1 MEAQLPESTKSRLE
15 HVLMRMESGWKLLLL
30 RRHLA
35 VVMGGLS
42 VFLAG
47 FLLLWALESLF
58 YLSAPFKTAVIV
70 IGGIAAVAA
79 SFYTSRHLGKPQ
91 FRRYYADVSRSGN
104 NEALRNVLD
113 MHLEPVNENLF
124 VSRAIEQNLAS
135 CDDASLHLQ
144 QSAYEQSHPVFLGY
158 RKAGYASGFLFL
170 LLLVATVF
178 QSSGVLR
185 TLQFWK
191 TFQPP
196 IPFTYVISPGNQV
209 LEQGSGFQARIQ
221 FEGELKP
228 RNVAIGLKTQVESD
242 YRLQQ
247 MTSADG
253 STFVS
258 EPFSFTTTTEYFIQM
273 DRFRSETF
281 TVEIQLL
288 PRFEDLS
295 VTVTPPKHTGIEP
308 SRQAYPFSVIEAYPG
323 TRIDISAIA
332 NKVLAQV
339 ELIRTSTGES
349 INMEVGPDDG
359 YSYQMLT
366 SGIDTL
372 SFHLTDTIGFENRNP
387 FTFIISPLVD
397 SYPSVYLLEPQSELN
412 LLNPDVVQLGYEYRD
427 DFGFSR
433 LRINYQVKK
442 AFGAPVEGTINLP
455 TPRDRSGLGISEFDL
470 AQIGVQ
476 PLDEVT
482 YWLELFDND
491 AVAGF
496 KMAESQR
503 QRIVLTSMADYLDVV
518 DEKEREVENELRNM
532 DERYRE
538 FEQLMETFQEDLKT
552 NQLDEFSQQ
561 QALEELQE
569 RQESVNEAAR
579 KLKEEFEQLRN
590 EFNQNEVLSPET
602 LDQYQQLQKL
612 IEEIDSPE
620 LREALRQ
627 MQESLQNMDQ
637 NELREAMRNLEFNEE
652 LYKQRLERTLELFRQ
667 VKTTAEMD
675 KLAKN
680 YEDLARRQEE
690 LSKQESGEQ
699 QRQQQESLQKELDQT
714 QQKLD
719 SLDNDAPNNARETLE
734 KLKEE
739 LKKDSERTSEQMQ
752 EILDQMQQQD
762 NSGQQQDQQQPSP
775 VQEQQ
780 QDAGEQLQQMS
791 QRVRQ
796 SMASM
801 GQQQNTVNANALRS
815 ILRTL
820 LLLSESQEEITLKT
834 AQQPFRG
841 NGFVEL
847 ARMENNV
854 NLTFGTT
861 VDSLM
866 AVASKVPQLSNVILE
881 KKTQVQKNLDNAL
894 RFLAERDNGN
904 ASAETRFV
912 LSGINELGSM
922 IADLLDQMQN
932 QNNGGSG
939 GSGSMMQQMQQMG
952 KEQQQ
957 LNQMIQDMIN
967 DIQGERLSQDQME
980 RINQMARQQNAIRRQ
995 LEEMRQNGGLPEGD
1009 RIMSEL
1015 ERVAQ
1020 EMEDA
1025 INDLRGGRMD
1035 RQFINRQQNILS
1047 RMLDAEK
1054 ALQERDED
1062 EKRKGSTGDQ
1072 NLRALPPELTLEE
1085 LRKRI
1090 RSRLSDPNMSKF
1102 SDDYQKLIEKYFE
1115 VLERRDR

>member
-1 MEAQLPESTKSRLE
+1 M
-15 HVLMRMESGWKLLLL
+15 LL
-30 RRHLA
+30 RRRQLA
-35 VVMGGLS
+35 VAMAAIA
-42 VFLAG
+42 VFLSG
-47 FLLLWALESLF
+47 FLLLWSLESVF
-58 YLSAPFKTAVIV
+58 YLSAAFKTSIIA
-70 IGGIAAVAA
+70 IGGIAAVVAA
-79 SFYTSRHLGKPQ
+79 VYVGRHLGKPQ
-91 FRRYYADVSRSGN
+91 FRRYYAEVSKSAN

-113 MHLEPVNENLF
+113 LHLEPVKENLF
-124 VSRAIEQNLAS
+124 KSHAIEQNLVS
-135 CDDASLHLQ
+135 CDDVSLRSQ
-144 QSAYEQSHPVFLGY
+144 QSAYEQSHPVYLGY
-158 RKAGYASGFLFL
+158 RKSGYASGALFL
-170 LLLVATVF
+170 LLLVATIF

-196 IPFTYVISPGNQV
+196 IPFTYVISPGSVV
-209 LEQGSGFQARIQ
+209 LEQGSGFQASIQ

-228 RNVAIGLKTQVESD
+228 RNVAIGLKTTVESD

-247 MTSADG
+247 MTSIDG
-253 STFVS
+253 NTYVS
-258 EPFSFTTTTEYFIQM
+258 DPFSFTNTTEYFIQM
-273 DRFRSETF
+273 DRYRSETF
-281 TVEIQLL
+281 RVEIQLL
-288 PRFEDLS
+288 PRFEELS
-295 VTVTPPKHTGIEP
+295 VLVTPPPHTGIEA
-308 SRQAYPFSVIEAYPG
+308 SRQAYPFSVVEAYPG
-323 TRIDISAIA
+323 TVIQISAIS
-332 NKVLAQV
+332 NKILAQV
-339 ELIRTSTGES
+339 ELNRTSTGEAV
-349 INMEVGPDDG
+349 NMELGSDGG
-359 YSYQMLT
+359 YSYEMVT
-366 SGIDTL
+366 DGADTL

-387 FTFIISPLVD
+387 FTFIIAPMVD
-397 SYPSVYLLEPQSELN
+397 SYPSILLLEPQTEIS
-412 LLNPDVVQLGYEYRD
+412 LLNPEVVQLGYEFRD

-433 LRINYQVKK
+433 LRVRYQIKK
-442 AFGAPVEGTINLP
+442 AFGAPIDASLNLP
-455 TPRDRSGLGISEFDL
+455 TPRERSGLGISNFDL
-470 AQIGVQ
+470 SGIGVQ

-491 AVAGF
+491 AVAGY
-496 KMAESQR
+496 KMSESQR
-503 QRIVLTSMADYLDVV
+503 QRIVLTSMADYLDIV
-518 DEKEREVENELRNM
+518 DEKEQNVENELRNM

-538 FEQLMETFQEDLKT
+538 FEKLMENFQEDLKT

-561 QALEELQE
+561 QMLEELQE
-569 RQESVNEAAR
+569 RQQKVNEAAR
-579 KLKEEFEQLRN
+579 ELKDEFEQLRN
-590 EFNQNEVLSPET
+590 ELNQNQVLSPET
-602 LDQYQQLQKL
+602 MEQYQQLQKL

-620 LREALRQ
+620 LREALQQ
-627 MQESLQNMDQ
+627 MQESLKNMDQ
-637 NELREAMRNLEFNEE
+637 DALREAMRNLEFNEE

-667 VKTTAEMD
+667 VKTTAEME

-690 LSKQESGEQ
+690 LSKQGTGEQ

-714 QQKLD
+714 EQKLD
-719 SLDNDAPNNARETLE
+719 SLDKDAPKDALESLE

-739 LKKDSERTSEQMQ
+739 LKEERENTSEKIKDILEQMKQQ
-752 EILDQMQQQD
+752 EGGGEQQQ
-762 NSGQQQDQQQPSP
+762 NQKQPP

-780 QDAGEQLQQMS
+780 QDAGEQMQQMS

-820 LLLSESQEEITLKT
+820 LLLSETQEDITLKT
-834 AQQPFRG
+834 ALQPFRG

-847 ARMENNV
+847 ARRENNV
-854 NLTFGTT
+854 NQTFGTT
-861 VDSLM
+861 VDSLI
-866 AVASKVPQLSNVILE
+866 AVASRVPQLSNVILE
-881 KKTQVQKNLDNAL
+881 KKTQVQKNLDNSL

-912 LSGINELGSM
+912 LSGINELGSL
-922 IADLLDQMQN
+922 IANLLDQMEN

-939 GSGSMMQQMQQMG
+939 GSGSMMQQLQEMG
-952 KEQQQ
+952 GQQQQ
-957 LNQMIQDMIN
+957 LNQMIQNMIN
-967 DIQGERLSQDQME
+967 DIQGERLGQDQME
-980 RINQMARQQNAIRRQ
+980 RLNQMARQQNAIRRQ
-995 LEEMRQNGGLPEGD
+995 LDEMRRSGGLPEGD

-1062 EKRKGSTGDQ
+1062 EKRKGNTGDQ

-1115 VLERRDR
+1115 VLERRER

>member
-1 MEAQLPESTKSRLE
+1 
-15 HVLMRMESGWKLLLL
+15 V
-30 RRHLA
+30 
-35 VVMGGLS
+35 
-42 VFLAG
+42 
-47 FLLLWALESLF
+47 
-58 YLSAPFKTAVIV
+58 
-70 IGGIAAVAA
+70 
-79 SFYTSRHLGKPQ
+79 
-91 FRRYYADVSRSGN
+91 
-104 NEALRNVLD
+104 
-113 MHLEPVNENLF
+113 
-124 VSRAIEQNLAS
+124 
-135 CDDASLHLQ
+135 
-144 QSAYEQSHPVFLGY
+144 
-158 RKAGYASGFLFL
+158 
-170 LLLVATVF
+170 
-178 QSSGVLR
+178 
-185 TLQFWK
+185 
-191 TFQPP
+191 
-196 IPFTYVISPGNQV
+196 
-209 LEQGSGFQARIQ
+209 
-221 FEGELKP
+221 
-228 RNVAIGLKTQVESD
+228 
-242 YRLQQ
+242 
-247 MTSADG
+247 
-253 STFVS
+253 
-258 EPFSFTTTTEYFIQM
+258 
-273 DRFRSETF
+273 
-281 TVEIQLL
+281 
-288 PRFEDLS
+288 
-295 VTVTPPKHTGIEP
+295 
-308 SRQAYPFSVIEAYPG
+308 
-323 TRIDISAIA
+323 
-332 NKVLAQV
+332 
-339 ELIRTSTGES
+339 
-349 INMEVGPDDG
+349 
-359 YSYQMLT
+359 
-366 SGIDTL
+366 
-372 SFHLTDTIGFENRNP
+372 
-387 FTFIISPLVD
+387 SPLVD
-397 SYPSVYLLEPQSELN
+397 SYPSIYLLEPQSELN

-433 LRINYQVKK
+433 LRVKYQVKK
-442 AFGAPVEGTINLP
+442 AFGAPVEGSLNLT
-455 TPRDRSGLGISEFDL
+455 TPRERSGLAISEFDL

-491 AVAGF
+491 AVAGY
-496 KMAESQR
+496 KMSESQR

-518 DEKEREVENELRNM
+518 DEKEQNVETELRNM

-538 FEQLMETFQEDLKT
+538 FEKMMETFQEDLKT

-561 QALEELQE
+561 QNLEELQE

-590 EFNQNEVLSPET
+590 EMNQNQVLSPET
-602 LDQYQQLQKL
+602 LEQYQQLQKL

-637 NELREAMRNLEFNEE
+637 EQLREAMRNLEFNEE

-675 KLAKN
+675 KLARN

-690 LSKQESGEQ
+690 LSKQDGGEQ
-699 QRQQQESLQKELDQT
+699 ERQQQEALKEELEKT
-714 QQKLD
+714 QEKLD
-719 SLDNDAPNNARETLE
+719 SLDSNAPKDAKEAL
-734 KLKEE
+734 EE
-739 LKKDSERTSEQMQ
+739 LKEQLKQDSERTSEQMQ
-752 EILDQMQQQD
+752 EILDQMQQQQD
-762 NSGQQQDQQQPSP
+762 GGGQQQQDQQQQP
-775 VQEQQ
+775 VQQQQ

-791 QRVRQ
+791 QRMRQ

-801 GQQQNTVNANALRS
+801 GQQQNSVNANALRS

-820 LLLSESQEEITLKT
+820 LLLSDSQEDITLKT

-847 ARMENNV
+847 ARLENNV
-854 NLTFGTT
+854 NQTFGTT

-866 AVASKVPQLSNVILE
+866 AVASRVPQLSNVILE
-881 KKTQVQKNLDNAL
+881 KKTQVQKNLDNSI

-912 LSGINELGSM
+912 LSGINELGTM
-922 IADLLDQMQN
+922 IANLLDQMES

-939 GSGSMMQQMQQMG
+939 GSGSMMQQLQEMG
-952 KEQQQ
+952 GQQQQ

-980 RINQMARQQNAIRRQ
+980 RLNQMARQQNSIRRQ

>member
-1 MEAQLPESTKSRLE
+1 MDT
-15 HVLMRMESGWKLLLL
+15 GWRTLLR

-35 VVMGGLS
+35 VAMAGL
-42 VFLAG
+42 VAFLSG

-58 YLSAPFKTAVIV
+58 YLSAAFKTFVIV
-70 IGGIAAVAA
+70 LGGIAAIAA
-79 SFYTSRHLGKPQ
+79 AVYTTRLLGKPQ
-91 FRRYYADVSRSGN
+91 FRRYYAEVSKSAN

-113 MHLEPVNENLF
+113 LHLEPVNENLF
-124 VSRAIEQNLAS
+124 VSHAIEQNLTS
-135 CDDASLHLQ
+135 CDDANLQ
-144 QSAYEQSHPVFLGY
+144 TQQAAYEQHHPVYLGY

-170 LLLVATVF
+170 LLVVATVF

-185 TLQFWK
+185 SLQFWK

-196 IPFTYVISPGNQV
+196 IPFTYVISPGDLI

-221 FEGELKP
+221 FEGEIKP
-228 RNVAIGLKTQVESD
+228 RNVAIGLKTTVESE

-247 MTSADG
+247 MTSIDG
-253 STFVS
+253 NTYVS
-258 EPFSFTTTTEYFIQM
+258 DPFSFTNTTEYFIQM
-273 DRFRSETF
+273 DRYRSETY
-281 TVEIQLL
+281 TVEVQLL
-288 PRFEDLS
+288 PRFEELS
-295 VTVTPPKHTGIEP
+295 VTVTPPSHTGIEP
-308 SRQAYPFSVIEAYPG
+308 SRQAYPFSVVEAYPG
-323 TRIDISAIA
+323 TRIQIFAIA
-332 NKVLAQV
+332 NKLLEQV
-339 ELIRTSTGES
+339 ELIRTSTGEAVV
-349 INMEVGPDDG
+349 MENGTDG
-359 YSYQMLT
+359 GYRYEMVT
-366 SGIDTL
+366 AGADTL

-387 FTFIISPLVD
+387 FTFFISPLVD
-397 SYPSVYLLEPQSELN
+397 SYPSILLLEPQSEVN

-433 LRINYQVKK
+433 LRVKYQIKK
-442 AFGAPVEGTINLP
+442 AFGAPVVGSFNLP
-455 TPRDRSGLGISEFDL
+455 TPRERSGLGVSNFDL
-470 AQIGVQ
+470 AGIGVQ

-482 YWLELFDND
+482 YWLELYDND
-491 AVAGF
+491 AVAGY
-496 KMAESQR
+496 KMSESQR
-503 QRIVLTSMADYLDVV
+503 QRIVLTSMADYLDIV
-518 DEKEREVENELRNM
+518 DEKERNVENELRNM

-538 FEQLMETFQEDLKT
+538 FEKLMENFQENLKT

-561 QALEELQE
+561 QMLEELQE
-569 RQESVNEAAR
+569 RQEKVNEAAR
-579 KLKEEFEQLRN
+579 QLKDQFEELRN
-590 EFNQNEVLSPET
+590 EFNQNQILSPET
-602 LDQYQQLQKL
+602 LEQYQQLQKL

-637 NELREAMRNLEFNEE
+637 NALREAMRNLEFNEE

-690 LSKQESGEQ
+690 LSKQDSGQQ
-699 QRQQQESLQKELDQT
+699 QRQQQESLKKELDQT
-714 QQKLD
+714 QQKID
-719 SLDNDAPNNARETLE
+719 SLDKDAPKNAQETLE
-734 KLKEE
+734 KLKED
-739 LKKDSERTSEQMQ
+739 LKKDAERTSDQMQ
-752 EILDQMQQQD
+752 EIMEQMQKDGGGQQ
-762 NSGQQQDQQQPSP
+762 QQQDQQQSP
-775 VQEQQ
+775 VQDQQ

-801 GQQQNTVNANALRS
+801 GQQQNTVNSSALRS

-820 LLLSESQEEITLKT
+820 LLLSETQEEITLKT

-847 ARMENNV
+847 ARQENNV
-854 NLTFGTT
+854 NQTFGTT

-866 AVASKVPQLSNVILE
+866 AVASRVPQLSNMILE
-881 KKTQVQKNLDNAL
+881 KKTQVQKNLDNSL

-912 LSGINELGSM
+912 LSGINELGTL
-922 IADLLDQMQN
+922 IANLLDQMEN

-939 GSGSMMQQMQQMG
+939 GSGSMMQQLQEMG
-952 KEQQQ
+952 GQQQQ

-967 DIQGERLSQDQME
+967 DIQGERLGQDQME
-980 RINQMARQQNAIRRQ
+980 RLNQMARQQNAIRRQ
-995 LEEMRQNGGLPEGD
+995 LEEMRRSGGLPEGD

-1062 EKRKGSTGDQ
+1062 EKRKGNTGDQ

>member
-1 MEAQLPESTKSRLE
+1 MEAGW
-15 HVLMRMESGWKLLLL
+15 RMLL
-30 RRHLA
+30 RRRQLA
-35 VVMGGLS
+35 VAMAGIA
-42 VFLAG
+42 VFLSG
-47 FLLLWALESLF
+47 FLVLWSLESIF
-58 YLSAPFKTAVIV
+58 YLSATFKTIV
-70 IGGIAAVAA
+70 LALGGIAGIVSAV
-79 SFYTSRHLGKPQ
+79 FISRHLGKPQ
-91 FRRYYADVSRSGN
+91 FRRYYADVSKSAN

-113 MHLEPVNENLF
+113 LHLEPVNENLF
-124 VSRAIEQNLAS
+124 VHHAIEQNLRS
-135 CDDASLHLQ
+135 CDDASLVSQ
-144 QSAYEQSHPVFLGY
+144 QTAYEQNHPVYLGY
-158 RKAGYASGFLFL
+158 RKSGYASGVLFL
-170 LLLVATVF
+170 LLLIATLF

-196 IPFTYVISPGNQV
+196 IPFTYVISPGNVV
-209 LEQGSGFQARIQ
+209 LEQGTGFQARIQ

-228 RNVAIGLKTQVESD
+228 RNVAIGLKTTIESD

-247 MTSADG
+247 MTSIDG
-253 STFVS
+253 STYVS
-258 EPFSFTTTTEYFIQM
+258 EPFSFTNTTEYFIQM
-273 DRFRSETF
+273 DRYKSETF
-281 TVEIQLL
+281 KVEIQLL

-295 VTVTPPKHTGIEP
+295 VVMTPPPHTGIEP

-323 TRIDISAIA
+323 TRIQISALA
-332 NKVLAQV
+332 NKLLQQV
-339 ELIRTSTGES
+339 ELMRTSTGEAVR
-349 INMEVGPDDG
+349 MEADPEGRYAFMMV
-359 YSYQMLT
+359 S
-366 SGIDTL
+366 SGADTL
-372 SFHLTDTIGFENRNP
+372 SFRLTDGIGFENRNP
-387 FTFIISPLVD
+387 FTFVISPLID
-397 SYPSVYLLEPQSELN
+397 TYPSVLLLEPQSEIN
-412 LLNPDVVQLGYEYRD
+412 LLNPEVIQMGYEYRD

-433 LRINYQVKK
+433 LRVKYQIKK
-442 AFGAPVEGTINLP
+442 AFGPPIEGVVNLS
-455 TPRDRSGLGISEFDL
+455 TPRDRSGLGISNLDL
-470 AQIGVQ
+470 TSIGVQ

-491 AVAGF
+491 AIAGY
-496 KMAESQR
+496 KMSESQR
-503 QRIVLTSMADYLDVV
+503 QRITLTSMADYLDIV
-518 DEKEREVENELRNM
+518 DEKERKVENELRNM
-532 DERYRE
+532 DEKYRE
-538 FEQLMETFQEDLKT
+538 FEKLMENFQEDLKT

-561 QALEELQE
+561 QMLEELQE
-569 RQESVNEAAR
+569 RQEKVNEASR
-579 KLKEEFEQLRN
+579 QLKDEFEQLRN
-590 EFNQNEVLSPET
+590 ELNQNQILSPET
-602 LDQYQQLQKL
+602 MEQYQQLQKL

-637 NELREAMRNLEFNEE
+637 NALREAMRNLEFNEE

-690 LSKQESGEQ
+690 LSKQGAGEQ
-699 QRQQQESLQKELDQT
+699 QRQQQEALQKELDQT
-714 QQKLD
+714 EQKLD
-719 SLDNDAPNNARETLE
+719 SLDKDAPKNAQDALE
-734 KLKEE
+734 KLKQE
-739 LKKDSERTSEQMQ
+739 LQKDRENASDQMKD
-752 EILDQMQQQD
+752 ILDQMKQQNGGAQQQQ
-762 NSGQQQDQQQPSP
+762 NQDQDQSP
-775 VQEQQ
+775 VQQQQ

-791 QRVRQ
+791 QKVRQ

-801 GQQQNTVNANALRS
+801 SQQQNTVNANALRS

-820 LLLSESQEEITLKT
+820 LLLSETQEDITLKT

-847 ARMENNV
+847 ARRENNV
-854 NLTFGTT
+854 NQTFGTT
-861 VDSLM
+861 VDSLL
-866 AVASKVPQLSNVILE
+866 AVASRVPQLSNMILE
-881 KKTQVQKNLDNAL
+881 KKTQVQKNLDNSL

-912 LSGINELGSM
+912 LSGINELGTL
-922 IADLLDQMQN
+922 IANLLDQMEN

-939 GSGSMMQQMQQMG
+939 GSGSMMQQLQEMG
-952 KEQQQ
+952 GQQQQ

-967 DIQGERLSQDQME
+967 DIQGERLGQDQME
-980 RINQMARQQNAIRRQ
+980 RLNQMARQQNAIRRQ
-995 LEEMRQNGGLPEGD
+995 LEEMRRSGGLPEGD

-1062 EKRKGSTGDQ
+1062 EKRKGNTGDQ

>member
-1 MEAQLPESTKSRLE
+1 
-15 HVLMRMESGWKLLLL
+15 MESGWKLLLL
-30 RRHLA
+30 RRNLA
-35 VVMGGLS
+35 VVMGGLA

-58 YLSAPFKTAVIV
+58 YLSAAFKTVVIV
-70 IGGIAAVAA
+70 IAGMSAMAA
-79 SFYTSRHLGKPQ
+79 SFFTSRHLDKPQ
-91 FRRYYADVSRSGN
+91 FRRYYADLARSGN

-124 VSRAIEQNLAS
+124 VRRAIEQNLVS
-135 CDDASLHLQ
+135 CDDSTLQLQ
-144 QSAYEQSHPVFLGY
+144 QSAYEQSHPAFLGY
-158 RKAGYASGFLFL
+158 KKAGYASGVLFL

-185 TLQFWK
+185 SLQFWK

-221 FEGELKP
+221 FEGELIP

-247 MTSADG
+247 MTSVDG
-253 STFVS
+253 NTFVS
-258 EPFSFTTTTEYFIQM
+258 EPFSFTNTTEYFIEM

-295 VTVTPPKHTGIEP
+295 VTVTPPRHTGIEP

-323 TRIDISAIA
+323 TQIDISAIA
-332 NKVLAQV
+332 NKALAQV
-339 ELIRTSTGES
+339 ELMRSSTGET
-349 INMEVGPDDG
+349 INMEKGPDDR
-359 YSYQMLT
+359 YAFQLLS
-366 SGIDTL
+366 SGVDTL
-372 SFHLTDTIGFENRNP
+372 SFHLTDSIGFENRNP
-387 FTFIISPLVD
+387 FTFVITPLVD

-412 LLNPDVVQLGYEYRD
+412 LLNPETVQLGYEYRD

-433 LRINYQVKK
+433 LRIKYQIKK
-442 AFGAPVEGTINLP
+442 AFGAPQEGSINLP
-455 TPRDRSGLGISEFDL
+455 TPRERSGLAISEFDL
-470 AQIGVQ
+470 SQIGVQ

-491 AVAGF
+491 AVAGY
-496 KMAESQR
+496 KMSESQR
-503 QRIVLTSMADYLDVV
+503 QRIVLTSMADYLDIVE
-518 DEKEREVENELRNM
+518 EKERDVENELRNM

-538 FEQLMETFQEDLKT
+538 FEKLMETFQEDLKT

-602 LDQYQQLQKL
+602 LEQYQQLQKL

-675 KLAKN
+675 KLARN

-690 LSKQESGEQ
+690 LSKQQSGEQ

-752 EILDQMQQQD
+752 EILDQMQQQQQD
-762 NSGQQQDQQQPSP
+762 GSGQQQDQQQQSP
-775 VQEQQ
+775 VQQQQ

-796 SMASM
+796 SMTSM

-841 NGFVEL
+841 NGFVDL

-854 NLTFGTT
+854 NQTFGTT
-861 VDSLM
+861 MDSLM
-866 AVASKVPQLSNVILE
+866 SVASKVPQLSNMILE
-881 KKTQVQKNLDNAL
+881 KKTQVQKNLDNSL

-922 IADLLDQMQN
+922 IANLLDQMES

-952 KEQQQ
+952 KDQQQ

-980 RINQMARQQNAIRRQ
+980 RLNQMARQQNSIRRQ